1 MRTKTPTLWLAS
13 ILKLASHAAMGVAMG
28 LAFALVLALAD
39 PSGIMTLINHS
50 ATPGITFAIVVGS
63 IALTFGIGATL
74 TGLIFVMTED
84 N

>member
-1 MRTKTPTLWLAS
+1 MRIKTPTLWLAS
-13 ILKLASHAAMGVAMG
+13 ILKLAGHAAMGVAMG

-50 ATPGITFAIVVGS
+50 ATPGITFVIFVGS
-63 IALTFGIGATL
+63 VAVTFGIGATL
-74 TGLIFVMTED
+74 TGLIFMMTED